1 MGDENYRFCMIRT
14 WKIARNKFLKF
25 FIFFIFLMAYMGLG
39 SLLFFYVEHCYDVVK
54 EELSSVEKSLIDLC
68 DNITK
73 INQTTST
80 IITINMS
87 IDNKT
92 INNNTE
98 QSGMISYMKD
108 TCQKM
113 QPVKNDVV
121 CELTFLHFCKYFEL
135 ACTTCFT
142 IG

>member
-1 MGDENYRFCMIRT
+1 MGDENYRFCIIRT
-14 WKIARNKFLKF
+14 WKIVRIKFLKF
-25 FIFFIFLMAYMGLG
+25 FIFFIFLNAYMALG

-54 EELSSVEKSLIDLC
+54 EEWSSVEKSLIDLC
-68 DNITK
+68 NNITK
-73 INQTTST
+73 FNQTTSN

-87 IDNKT
+87 NDNKA

-98 QSGMISYMKD
+98 PIGMVTYMKD

-121 CELTFLHFCKYFEL
+121 CDLTFLLFCKYYEL
-135 ACTTCFT
+135 ACTICFT

>member
-1 MGDENYRFCMIRT
+1 
-14 WKIARNKFLKF
+14 
-25 FIFFIFLMAYMGLG
+25 MAYMALG

-54 EELSSVEKSLIDLC
+54 EEWSSVQKSLIDLC

-73 INQTTST
+73 FNQTTSN

-87 IDNKT
+87 NDNKT
-92 INNNTE
+92 INNNTD
-98 QSGMISYMKD
+98 QIVMVTYMKD

-121 CELTFLHFCKYFEL
+121 CELTFQLCCKYFEL
-135 ACTTCFT
+135 ACTICFT